1 MAVRICDDER
11 EVYNF
16 AIQYHIGVADLKEM
30 LREQG
35 FFRKPYVIVC
45 TLRDIRYQRGLISD
59 KQYQEEL
66 RRDMEKAE
74 EFKRKQ
80 ALQWS

>member
-1 MAVRICDDER
+1 MAAQICDDER

-35 FFRKPYVIVC
+35 FLRKPFVIVC
-45 TLRDIRYQRGLISD
+45 TLRDIRYERGLISD
-59 KQYQEEL
+59 RQYQEEL
-66 RRDMEKAE
+66 RRDAE
-74 EFKRKQ
+74 QAAEFKRKQ
-80 ALQWS
+80 ALQWN